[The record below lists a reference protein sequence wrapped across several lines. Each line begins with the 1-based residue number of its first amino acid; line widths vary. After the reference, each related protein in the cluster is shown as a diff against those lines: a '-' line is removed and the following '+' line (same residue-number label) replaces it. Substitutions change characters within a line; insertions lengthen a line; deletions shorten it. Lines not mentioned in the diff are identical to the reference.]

1 MSKKPQRVLI
11 TGGAGYIGSH
21 LADTLLAR
29 GYQVLVLDNLSTG
42 SLDNI
47 RHNLE
52 REDYEFLNA
61 SILERDV
68 VDEMVRASDLVFHLA
83 ATVGVKHVME
93 DPLQGVMTNVTGTE
107 HVIQA
112 CWRHMKRLL
121 VASTSEVYGKT
132 TKFPFEEDDD
142 RVLGP
147 TSVHRWSYATSKA
160 IDEHI
165 AFAYAAKGL
174 PVSVVRYFNSYGPRI
189 DEKGYGSVVANFTR
203 QAIAGDPLTV
213 HGDGNQSRCF
223 TFVEDTVEGTF
234 RAGTMAEAIGRV
246 YNIGNTEETSIRELA
261 EKVIDLTGS
270 SSEVQTIPY
279 GDVFPKGFEDT
290 HRRLPSIER
299 AKAELSWEP
308 TVPLSEGLPRT
319 IEWCRSTFAVA
330 GNGA

>member
-1 MSKKPQRVLI
+1 MTKRPQRVLI

-21 LADTLLAR
+21 LADLLLSR
-29 GYQVLVLDNLSTG
+29 GYEVLVLDNLSTG

-47 RHNLE
+47 RHNLD

-61 SILERDV
+61 SILEADV

-93 DPLQGVMTNVTGTE
+93 DPLQGVMTNVAGTE
-107 HVIQA
+107 NVIQA
-112 CWRHMKRLL
+112 CWRHMKRILI
-121 VASTSEVYGKT
+121 ASTSEVYGKT

-165 AFAYAAKGL
+165 AFAYADKGL

-189 DEKGYGSVVANFTR
+189 DEQGYGSVVANFTR

-213 HGDGNQSRCF
+213 HGDGQQSRCF
-223 TFVEDTVEGTF
+223 TFIEDSVEGTF
-234 RAGTMAEAIGRV
+234 LAGTLPAADQAGGPGPGR
-246 YNIGNTEETSIRELA
+246 GHGRRRRGQLPPDRLLER
-261 EKVIDLTGS
+261 DLH
-270 SSEVQTIPY
+270 
-279 GDVFPKGFEDT
+279 DRL
-290 HRRLPSIER
+290 RR
-299 AKAELSWEP
+299 
-308 TVPLSEGLPRT
+308 GLPQGLRGHPPAPPVD
-319 IEWCRSTFAVA
+319 RS
-330 GNGA
+330 GP